1 MLINKLLLFINLIIL
16 FNLNATND
24 YSEDSDSS
32 HMSEKVLSSE
42 EYYEANNLNE
52 TSPDEDWMEN
62 ESPSTSKP
70 VNVKKKSLSRINE
83 VMDPKGEGQIEK
95 NKKRKRDDV
104 ELSKSVDRLRGIK
117 QNLYERQRL
126 LFGDAMSK
134 REHYLN
140 LAEEDE
146 DLKDRKRRAK
156 NEDIDKFEIC
166 FINE

>member
-70 VNVKKKSLSRINE
+70 VNVIN
-83 VMDPKGEGQIEK
+83 IY
-95 NKKRKRDDV
+95 N
-104 ELSKSVDRLRGIK
+104 
-117 QNLYERQRL
+117 
-126 LFGDAMSK
+126 
-134 REHYLN
+134 
-140 LAEEDE
+140 
-146 DLKDRKRRAK
+146 
-156 NEDIDKFEIC
+156 
-166 FINE
+166 